1 MSSMTLVVM
10 AAGIGSRYGGL
21 KQVDPVGPSGE
32 IVIDYSVYDA
42 LKAGFDKVVF
52 IIRKDIESVFRE
64 KIGRNVEKRVDTAYV
79 FQSLDQLPPGFEIP
93 AGRVKPWGTA
103 QAILA
108 ARDEVPGAFAAVN
121 ADDFY
126 GRTAFS
132 TLAAYMKTPK
142 PAGPTAEYAMIGYIL
157 DNTLSDHGHVAR
169 GICEADPDGCLMS
182 IAERL
187 RVQRFSEGPR
197 YAESGE
203 DWIAL
208 DPDCLVSMNMWG
220 FTPDLFRELEIRF
233 PLFLESRGAASI
245 KAEFLIPEVVG
256 DLVRGGQARVKILPT
271 REKWFGVTY
280 PEDMPLVRRAV
291 RRLVDEGLYP
301 EKLWAQT

>member
-1 MSSMTLVVM
+1 M

-52 IIRKDIESVFRE
+52 IIRRDIENIFRE

-79 FQSLDQLPPGFEIP
+79 FQSLDQIPPGFSIP
-93 AGRVKPWGTA
+93 PGRVKPWGTA

-108 ARDEVPGAFAAVN
+108 ARHEVPGPFAAVN

-132 TLAAYMKTPK
+132 TLASHMKRVR
-142 PAGPTAEYAMIGYIL
+142 PAGPTAEYAMIGYVL

-169 GICEADPDGCLMS
+169 GVCEADANGWLKA

-187 RVQRFSEGPR
+187 RIQRFPEGPR
-197 YAESGE
+197 YTETGE
-203 DWIAL
+203 EWIDL
-208 DPDCLVSMNMWG
+208 DPGCLVSMNMWG
-220 FTPDLFRELEIRF
+220 FTPDIFSELETRF
-233 PLFLESRGAASI
+233 PAFLESRGMSSL

-256 DLVRGGQARVKILPT
+256 DLVREGKARIKILPT

-280 PEDMPLVRRAV
+280 PEDMPMVRQAVLRLVR
-291 RRLVDEGLYP
+291 EGLYP
-301 EKLWAQT
+301 ESLWDVT